1 MFLSTIAVENL
12 RRLGGE
18 NSSPGG
24 ILDPGARWNHRPA
37 QLADEHDPKHPS
49 EIANLLNVQQKY
61 PEAVEEIQR
70 AIAQAIPIWCS
81 L

>member
-49 EIANLLNVQQKY
+49 EIANLLNSTS
-61 PEAVEEIQR
+61 EANR
-70 AIAQAIPIWCS
+70 PKPRRGDGTDA
-81 L
+81 